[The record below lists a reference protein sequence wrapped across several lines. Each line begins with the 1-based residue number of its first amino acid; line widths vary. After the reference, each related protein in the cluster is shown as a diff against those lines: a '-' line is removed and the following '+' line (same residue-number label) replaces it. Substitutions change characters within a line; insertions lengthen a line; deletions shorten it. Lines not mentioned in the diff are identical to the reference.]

1 MHILKD
7 PFRPYFILSAIIA
20 VFVPMYFV
28 GILINDYPFNEEVI
42 SSFAWHGHE
51 MIFGFTSAILTG
63 FLLTASAKWTG
74 KKTFTSPELVISIVF
89 WVIARCILIFQ
100 PSSTLLLIFAPLPFV
115 YILLKMI
122 YILKGQNNFL
132 PVVSFLTLLTVSN
145 FLHIYSSIDSNQ
157 DYVDISYKI
166 AGIAIF
172 SFLYIFSG
180 KLVPFFTNN
189 KFKEQLIVLNSK
201 ENLVTLFIC
210 IGAFVADILMI
221 TGLEKVLALISALLL
236 ARRSWN
242 FFPKQVIKTPMLL
255 ILSVGH
261 LFLPIYFAIRF
272 LILMDDAFSAGK
284 SDLHALFAGSL
295 GLIALGMITRVSLGH
310 TGRTIVANRVIK
322 ASFIVTALGVFLR
335 VFHPIFLDGA
345 INDWLHTSM
354 GFWTLGYLLFLIGF
368 TKILFTPRPN

>member
-272 LILMDDAFSAGK
+272 LILM
-284 SDLHALFAGSL
+284 
-295 GLIALGMITRVSLGH
+295 V
-310 TGRTIVANRVIK
+310 VE
-322 ASFIVTALGVFLR
+322 
-335 VFHPIFLDGA
+335 
-345 INDWLHTSM
+345 
-354 GFWTLGYLLFLIGF
+354 
-368 TKILFTPRPN
+368 